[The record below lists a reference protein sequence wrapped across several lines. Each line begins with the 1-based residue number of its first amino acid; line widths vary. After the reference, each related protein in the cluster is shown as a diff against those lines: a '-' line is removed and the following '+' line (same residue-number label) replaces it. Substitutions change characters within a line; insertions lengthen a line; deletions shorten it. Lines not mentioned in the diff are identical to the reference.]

1 VPSLFKRK
9 TVEEAAPEPET
20 PEEVEVRQRGRTLS
34 KRELGKETKKRPS
47 ANPRTGSTVPPADR
61 KEALKRSRE
70 KAREDRAERRA
81 AMMAGDD
88 RYLLARDKGPERAMV
103 RDVVDRRLTIGTWFF
118 GGALIVLIGSSAAM
132 PGIVQAVSNVL
143 WALLA
148 LGTLVDSILL
158 GREVKRRMRE
168 QFPKSTQKLTSLY
181 LYASMR
187 GLTFR
192 RLRVPK
198 PRVKIGQKL
207 D

>member
-9 TVEEAAPEPET
+9 TAEEAAPESET
-20 PEEVEVRQRGRTLS
+20 PEGAEEVRPRGRTLS
-34 KRELGKETKKRPS
+34 KRELGRQTKKRPS
-47 ANPRTGSTVPPADR
+47 ANPRRPDPPPADR

-118 GGALIVLIGSSAAM
+118 GGALVVLIGSSAAM
-132 PGIVQAVSNVL
+132 PPIVQAVSNVL

-158 GREVKRRMRE
+158 GREVKRRMRD
-168 QFPKSTQKLTSLY
+168 QFPKSTTKLTSLY

>member
-9 TVEEAAPEPET
+9 TVEEAEPEPVVV
-20 PEEVEVRQRGRTLS
+20 EEVRPRKRTPS
-34 KRELGKETKKRPS
+34 KRELGLETKKRPS
-47 ANPRTGSTVPPADR
+47 ANPRSAATAPPADR
-61 KEALKRSRE
+61 REALKRSRE
-70 KAREDRAERRA
+70 KAKEDRVERRA

-118 GGALIVLIGSSAAM
+118 GGALVVLIGSSAAM
-132 PGIVQAVSNVL
+132 PPLVQAVSNVL

-148 LGTLVDSILL
+148 LGTLVDSVLL

-168 QFPKSTQKLTSLY
+168 QFPKSTTKLTSLY

-198 PRVKIGQKL
+198 PRVKIGEKL
-207 D
+207 P

>member
-9 TVEEAAPEPET
+9 TVEEAEPEAQ
-20 PEEVEVRQRGRTLS
+20 PEVAEEARPKGRTLS
-34 KRELGKETKKRPS
+34 KRELGQETKKRPN
-47 ANPRTGSTVPPADR
+47 ANPRTSSTAPPADR

-70 KAREDRAERRA
+70 KAREDRAQRRA

-132 PGIVQAVSNVL
+132 PAIVQAVSNVL

-168 QFPKSTQKLTSLY
+168 QFPKSTAKLTSLY

>member
-1 VPSLFKRK
+1 MPSLFKRK
-9 TVEEAAPEPET
+9 TVEEAEPET
-20 PEEVEVRQRGRTLS
+20 PVVVEEVRPRGRTLS
-34 KRELGKETKKRPS
+34 KRELGQETKKRPT
-47 ANPRTGSTVPPADR
+47 ANPRRADGPPADR

-70 KAREDRAERRA
+70 KAKEDRAERRA

-88 RYLLARDKGPERAMV
+88 RYLLPRDKGPERAMV

-118 GGALIVLIGSSAAM
+118 GGALIVLIGSSTAM
-132 PGIVQAVSNVL
+132 PPIVQAVSNVL

-148 LGTLVDSILL
+148 LGTLLDSVLL

-198 PRVKIGQKL
+198 PRVKIGEKL
-207 D
+207 DS

>member
-9 TVEEAAPEPET
+9 TVEEAEPDTQPE
-20 PEEVEVRQRGRTLS
+20 VVDEVRPRGRTLS
-34 KRELGKETKKRPS
+34 KRELGQQTKKRPS
-47 ANPRTGSTVPPADR
+47 ASPRRVEPAPADR

-88 RYLLARDKGPERAMV
+88 RFLLPRDKGPERAMV

-118 GGALIVLIGSSAAM
+118 GGALLVLIGSSAAM
-132 PGIVQAVSNVL
+132 PPLVQSISNFL

-148 LGTLVDSILL
+148 VGTLIDSILL
-158 GREVKRRMRE
+158 GREVRRKMAER
-168 QFPKSTQKLTSLY
+168 FPKSTQKMTSLY
-181 LYASMR
+181 LYAAMR

-192 RLRVPK
+192 RLRIPK
-198 PRVKIGQKL
+198 PRVKIGDKI
-207 D
+207 

>member
-9 TVEEAAPEPET
+9 TAEEAGPEPEAEVVD
-20 PEEVEVRQRGRTLS
+20 EEVRPKGRTLS
-34 KRELGKETKKRPS
+34 KRELGQQTKKRPS
-47 ANPRTGSTVPPADR
+47 ANPRRVDPPPADR
-61 KEALKRSRE
+61 KEAVKRSRE
-70 KAREDRAERRA
+70 KARQDRAERRA

-88 RYLLARDKGPERAMV
+88 RYLLPRDKGPERAMV

-118 GGALIVLIGSSAAM
+118 GGALVVLIGSSAAM
-132 PGIVQAVSNVL
+132 PPIVQAVSNIL

-148 LGTLVDSILL
+148 FGTLLDSILL
-158 GREVKRRMRE
+158 GREVRRRMRE
-168 QFPKSTQKLTSLY
+168 QFPKSTQKMSSLY

>member
-1 VPSLFKRK
+1 MPSLFKRRSAEEAEPEAQPEV
-9 TVEEAAPEPET
+9 VEE
-20 PEEVEVRQRGRTLS
+20 VRPPGRTLS
-34 KRELGKETKKRPS
+34 KRELGQETKKRPS
-47 ANPRTGSTVPPADR
+47 ANPRTSSTAPPADR

-70 KAREDRAERRA
+70 KAREDRAQRRA

-132 PGIVQAVSNVL
+132 PAIVQAVSNVL

-148 LGTLVDSILL
+148 VGTLVDSILL

-168 QFPKSTQKLTSLY
+168 QFPKSTAKLTSLY

>member
-1 VPSLFKRK
+1 VPSLFKRRS
-9 TVEEAAPEPET
+9 VEEAAPEPET
-20 PEEVEVRQRGRTLS
+20 PDEVEVRPRGRTLS
-34 KRELGKETKKRPS
+34 KRELGQETKKRPS
-47 ANPRTGSTVPPADR
+47 ANPRTSSTAPPADR

-70 KAREDRAERRA
+70 KAREDRAQRRA

-132 PGIVQAVSNVL
+132 PAIVQAVSNVL

-168 QFPKSTQKLTSLY
+168 QFPKSTAKLTSLY

>member
-9 TVEEAAPEPET
+9 TVEEPEPEVEVGE
-20 PEEVEVRQRGRTLS
+20 EEVRPKGRTLS
-34 KRELGKETKKRPS
+34 KRELGQETKKRPS
-47 ANPRTGSTVPPADR
+47 ANPRRVDPPPADR
-61 KEALKRSRE
+61 KEAVKRSRE
-70 KAREDRAERRA
+70 KARQDRAERRA

-88 RYLLARDKGPERAMV
+88 RYLLPRDKGPERAMV

-118 GGALIVLIGSSAAM
+118 GGALVVLIGSSAAM
-132 PGIVQAVSNVL
+132 PPVVQAVSNIL

-148 LGTLVDSILL
+148 FGTLLDSILL
-158 GREVKRRMRE
+158 GREVRRRMRE
-168 QFPKSTQKLTSLY
+168 QFPKSDQKLTSLY

>member
-9 TVEEAAPEPET
+9 TVEDAEPEAQ
-20 PEEVEVRQRGRTLS
+20 PEVVEEVRPRGRTLS
-34 KRELGKETKKRPS
+34 KRELGLETKKRPS
-47 ANPRTGSTVPPADR
+47 ASPRAAAPPPTDR

-88 RYLLARDKGPERAMV
+88 RYLLPRDKGPERAMV

-132 PGIVQAVSNVL
+132 PPVVQAVSNVL

-148 LGTLVDSILL
+148 FGTLVDSLLL
-158 GREVKRRMRE
+158 GREVRRRMAA
-168 QFPKSTQKLTSLY
+168 QFPKSTQKMSSLY

>member
-1 VPSLFKRK
+1 MPSLFKRK
-9 TVEEAAPEPET
+9 TVEETEPAVEVV
-20 PEEVEVRQRGRTLS
+20 EEVRPKGRTLS
-34 KRELGKETKKRPS
+34 KRELGQETKKRPS
-47 ANPRTGSTVPPADR
+47 ANPRSASTGPPADR
-61 KEALKRSRE
+61 EEALKRSRE

-88 RYLLARDKGPERAMV
+88 RYLLPRDKGPERAMV

-132 PGIVQAVSNVL
+132 PPLVQAVSNVL

>member
-9 TVEEAAPEPET
+9 TVEEAEPEAQ
-20 PEEVEVRQRGRTLS
+20 PEVVDEVRPKKRTLS
-34 KRELGKETKKRPS
+34 KRELGQETKKRPS
-47 ANPRTGSTVPPADR
+47 ANPRRVEPPPTDR

-70 KAREDRAERRA
+70 KARQDRAERRA

-132 PGIVQAVSNVL
+132 PSVVRAVSNIL

-148 LGTLVDSILL
+148 VGTVLDSVLL
-158 GREVKRRMRE
+158 GREVRRRMRRD
-168 QFPKSTQKLTSLY
+168 FPKSTQKLTSLY

>member
-1 VPSLFKRK
+1 MPSLFKRK
-9 TVEEAAPEPET
+9 SVEEAEPEAQSEVI
-20 PEEVEVRQRGRTLS
+20 EEARPRGRTLS
-34 KRELGKETKKRPS
+34 KRELGQQTKKRP
-47 ANPRTGSTVPPADR
+47 NTNLRRVEPPPGDR

-88 RYLLARDKGPERAMV
+88 RYLLARDKGQERAMV

-132 PGIVQAVSNVL
+132 PPIVQAVSNIL

-148 LGTLVDSILL
+148 VGTLLDSILL

>member
-1 VPSLFKRK
+1 MPSLFKRK
-9 TVEEAAPEPET
+9 TVEETEPAVEVV
-20 PEEVEVRQRGRTLS
+20 EEVRPKGRTLS
-34 KRELGKETKKRPS
+34 KRELGQETKKRPS
-47 ANPRTGSTVPPADR
+47 ANPRSAATAPPADR

-88 RYLLARDKGPERAMV
+88 RYLLPRDKGPERAMV

-132 PGIVQAVSNVL
+132 PPLVQAVSNVL